1 LVGSSKPDFVK
12 GSLTKGQCMG
22 KTDVLGRT
30 NFRLF
35 IDMVK
40 LVSEPEPH
48 ARPKISIPH
57 DLCGH
62 GTDPMGW
69 KKLANLSHFKAHNI
83 HLIPEKTR
91 NNHIYRMTWEGFCGS
106 GG

>member
-1 LVGSSKPDFVK
+1 MVGSSKPDFVT
-12 GSLTKGQCMG
+12 GSLTKGQGKG
-22 KTDVLGRT
+22 KTAVLGRT
-30 NFRLF
+30 NLKLF
-35 IDMVK
+35 IEMVK
-40 LVSEPEPH
+40 LVCEPEPH

-69 KKLANLSHFKAHNI
+69 KKLVNLSHFKAYNI
-83 HLIPEKTR
+83 HLIPKKTR
-91 NNHIYRMTWEGFCGS
+91 KNQIYRMTWGGFCGS